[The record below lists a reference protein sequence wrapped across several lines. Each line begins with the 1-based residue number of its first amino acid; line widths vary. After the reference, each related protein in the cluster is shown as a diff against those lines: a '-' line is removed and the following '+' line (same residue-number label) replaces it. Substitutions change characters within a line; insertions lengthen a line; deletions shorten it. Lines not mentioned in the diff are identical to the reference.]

1 MNAFEE
7 AVMFISK
14 IALPRRT
21 FLRGIGAT
29 VALPLLDAM
38 VPALTAQSKT
48 AAGPVRRL
56 GFVYTPNGATM
67 SAWTP
72 AGAGPALV
80 ELSPT
85 LMPLAPFKD
94 QVVVPTGLCQR
105 QAESLGDGNGEHS
118 RGQTV
123 WLSGVHPKRTEG
135 SDVRNATTVDQ
146 IAAQSIGT
154 DTRLMSLELAL
165 EQNYLVGNCDN
176 GYSCVYWNTI
186 SWRTATTPLPME
198 VNPRVVFERMFGD
211 GGTPEQRL
219 AQVREDRSI
228 LDSVKEA
235 VAGLE
240 RRLGAGDRVK
250 VAEYLDSMREI
261 ERRIQ
266 VAERQSGESLLQLPD
281 RPIGVPE
288 SYDDHSKLMFDL
300 AALAFQAD
308 ITRVFTLLLGREQTN
323 RPYPFIGVPEAHHS
337 ISHHQNDPVKLAK
350 AAKINAYHIE
360 LLARF
365 AGRLRSLPDGD
376 GTLLDHSMIL
386 QGGGLSNSDQHSH
399 LDLPLVLVGG
409 GAGRLKGARHLRFPK
424 DTPMNNLHLAMLE
437 KVGVNLEK
445 LGDSSGSIELEPLAD
460 V

>member
-1 MNAFEE
+1 MLITK
-7 AVMFISK
+7 M
-14 IALPRRT
+14 ALPRRT
-21 FLRGIGAT
+21 FLRGMGAA

-38 VPALTAQSKT
+38 VPALSAQAKNAPT
-48 AAGPVRRL
+48 VRRL

-67 SAWTP
+67 ASWTP
-72 AGAGPALV
+72 KGDGPLLD
-80 ELSPT
+80 ELPPSLT
-85 LMPLAPFKD
+85 ALAPLKD
-94 QVVVPTGLCQR
+94 HLLVPTGLSQR
-105 QAESLGDGNGEHS
+105 QAESWGNGNGEHS

-135 SDVRNATTVDQ
+135 ADVRNATTVDQ
-146 IAAQSIGT
+146 IAAQVLGT
-154 DTRLMSLELAL
+154 DTRLMSIEMAL

-186 SWRTATTPLPME
+186 SWRTPTTPLPME
-198 VNPRVVFERMFGD
+198 VNPRIVFERMFGD
-211 GGTPEQRL
+211 GGSPQQRL

-228 LDSVKEA
+228 LDSVKDA

-266 VAERQSGESLLQLPD
+266 VAERQSGESLIALPD

-288 SYDDHSKLMFDL
+288 NYDEHAKLMFDL

-323 RPYPFIGVPEAHHS
+323 RPYPFIGVPEAHHA
-337 ISHHQNDPVKLAK
+337 ISHHQNDPQKLAK
-350 AAKINAYHIE
+350 CAKINAYHIE
-360 LLARF
+360 LLAGF
-365 AGRLRSLPDGD
+365 AEKLKAIPDGD
-376 GTLLDHSMIL
+376 GTLLDNSMIL
-386 QGGGLSNSDQHSH
+386 QGSGLSNSDQHSH
-399 LDLPLVLVGG
+399 IDLPLVVVGG
-409 GAGRLKGARHLRFPK
+409 GGGRLKGGRHLRFPK

-437 KVGVNLEK
+437 KVGVPVEK
-445 LGDSSGSIELEPLAD
+445 LGDSTGKLELAPLAG

>member
-1 MNAFEE
+1 
-7 AVMFISK
+7 MFISK
-14 IALPRRT
+14 TALPRRT
-21 FLRGIGAT
+21 FLRGVGVT
-29 VALPLLDAM
+29 LGLPLLDAM
-38 VPALTAQSKT
+38 VPAFSVVTKT
-48 AAGPVRRL
+48 AARPVKRL

-72 AGAGPALV
+72 ADEGPALT
-80 ELSPT
+80 ELSST
-85 LMPLAPFKD
+85 LSPLTPFRD
-94 QVVVPTGLCQR
+94 QVVVPTGLSQKL
-105 QAESLGDGNGEHS
+105 AESMGDGNGEHS

-135 SDVRNATTVDQ
+135 ADVQAGVTVDQ
-146 IAAQSIGT
+146 IAAQVLGKDTPLLSIE
-154 DTRLMSLELAL
+154 MAL

-186 SWRTATTPLPME
+186 SWRTPTTPLPME
-198 VNPRVVFERMFGD
+198 VNPRLVFERLFGD
-211 GGTPEQRL
+211 GGTPQQRL
-219 AQVREDRSI
+219 EQIREDKSI
-228 LDSVKEA
+228 LDSVKDA
-235 VAGLE
+235 ITSLQG
-240 RRLGAGDRVK
+240 RLGAGDRTR

-266 VAERQSGESLLQLPD
+266 VAEKQNGESPIALPD
-281 RPIGVPE
+281 RPVGAPE
-288 SYDDHSKLMFDL
+288 SYDEHAKLMFDL
-300 AALAFQAD
+300 AVLAFQAD

-350 AAKINAYHIE
+350 AAKINAYHID

-365 AGRLRSLPDGD
+365 AGKLRDITEGD

-399 LDLPLVLVGG
+399 IDLPLVLVGG
-409 GAGRLKGARHLRFPK
+409 GAGQLKGGRHLRFPK
-424 DTPMNNLHLAMLE
+424 DTPMNNLHMSLLE
-437 KVGVNLEK
+437 KVGVSVEK
-445 LGDSSGSIELEPLAD
+445 FGDGTGAMNLEPLTG

>member
-1 MNAFEE
+1 
-7 AVMFISK
+7 MFISK

-38 VPALTAQSKT
+38 VPALTAQAKT
-48 AAGPVRRL
+48 AASPIRRL

-72 AGAGPALV
+72 ADGGPALG

-85 LMPLAPFKD
+85 LVPLAPFKD
-94 QVVVPTGLCQR
+94 HVIVPTGLSQR

-146 IAAQSIGT
+146 IAAQAIGT

-186 SWRTATTPLPME
+186 SWRTPTTPLPME
-198 VNPRVVFERMFGD
+198 VNPRMVFERMFGD
-211 GGTPEQRL
+211 GGTPEQRR

-235 VAGLE
+235 VAALE

-250 VAEYLDSMREI
+250 VEEYLDSMREI

-266 VAERQSGESLLQLPD
+266 VTERLSGESVLALPD

-288 SYDDHSKLMFDL
+288 SYDEHAKLMFDL

-323 RPYPFIGVPEAHHS
+323 RPYPFLGVPEAHHS

-350 AAKINAYHIE
+350 AARINTYHIE

-386 QGGGLSNSDQHSH
+386 QGSGLSNSDQHSH
-399 LDLPLVLVGG
+399 IDLPLVLVGG
-409 GAGRLKGARHLRFPK
+409 AAGRLKGGRHLRFPK

-437 KVGVNLEK
+437 KVGVDVEK
-445 LGDSSGSIELEPLAD
+445 LGDSSGRIELEPLAD
-460 V
+460 I

>member
-1 MNAFEE
+1 
-7 AVMFISK
+7 
-14 IALPRRT
+14 
-21 FLRGIGAT
+21 
-29 VALPLLDAM
+29 
-38 VPALTAQSKT
+38 
-48 AAGPVRRL
+48 
-56 GFVYTPNGATM
+56 M

-72 AGAGPALV
+72 SGEGTALG

-85 LMPLAPFKD
+85 LSPLAPFKD
-94 QVVVPTGLCQR
+94 QVIVPTGLSQR
-105 QAESLGDGNGEHS
+105 QAESWGNGNGEHS

-135 SDVRNATTVDQ
+135 ADVRNSTTVDQ
-146 IAAQSIGT
+146 IAAQVIGAE
-154 DTRLMSLELAL
+154 TRLMSLELAL

-186 SWRTATTPLPME
+186 SWRTPTTPLPME

-211 GGTPEQRL
+211 GGSPEQRL

-235 VAGLE
+235 VVSLE
-240 RRLGAGDRVK
+240 RRLGVGDRVK

-266 VAERQSGESLLQLPD
+266 VAERQSGESLLDLPD

-288 SYDDHSKLMFDL
+288 SYDDHAKLMFDL
-300 AALAFQAD
+300 AALSFQAD

-323 RPYPFIGVPEAHHS
+323 RPYPFIGVPEAHHAV
-337 ISHHQNDPVKLAK
+337 SHHQNDPIKLAK
-350 AAKINAYHIE
+350 AAKINTYHIE

-365 AGRLRSLPDGD
+365 AETLRATPEGD
-376 GTLLDHSMIL
+376 GTLLDHSMVL

-399 LDLPLVLVGG
+399 IDLPLVLVGG
-409 GAGRLKGARHLRFPK
+409 GAGRLKGARHLKYPK
-424 DTPMNNLHLAMLE
+424 DTPMNNLHLALLE
-437 KVGVNLEK
+437 KVGVPVEK
-445 LGDSSGSIELEPLAD
+445 FGDSTGKVELEPLSG

>member
-1 MNAFEE
+1 
-7 AVMFISK
+7 MFISK
-14 IALPRRT
+14 LALPRRT
-21 FLRGIGAT
+21 FLRGLGAT
-29 VALPLLDAM
+29 IALPLLDAM
-38 VPALTAQSKT
+38 VPALTVQAKT
-48 AAGPVRRL
+48 AAGSIRRL

-67 SAWTP
+67 ASWTP
-72 AGAGPALV
+72 AGNGPGL

-85 LMPLAPFKD
+85 LSPLARLQD
-94 QVVVPTGLCQR
+94 QVIVPTGLSQR
-105 QAESLGDGNGEHS
+105 QAESWGNGNGEHS
-118 RGQTV
+118 RGQSV

-135 SDVRNATTVDQ
+135 SDVRNSTTVDQ
-146 IAAQSIGT
+146 IAAQAIGT
-154 DTRLMSLELAL
+154 DTRLMSLEMAL

-186 SWRTATTPLPME
+186 SWRTPTTPLPME

-211 GGTPEQRL
+211 GGSPEHRL

-228 LDSVKEA
+228 LDSVREA

-240 RRLGAGDRVK
+240 RRLGVSDRVK

-266 VAERQSGESLLQLPD
+266 VAEKQSGESLIELPD

-288 SYDDHSKLMFDL
+288 FYDDHAKLMFDL

-308 ITRVFTLLLGREQTN
+308 ITRVFTLLLAREQSN
-323 RPYPFIGVPEAHHS
+323 RPYPFIGVPEAHHA
-337 ISHHQNDPVKLAK
+337 ISHHQNDPVKLGK
-350 AAKINAYHIE
+350 AVKINTYHIE

-365 AGRLRSLPDGD
+365 AETLRATPEGD
-376 GTLLDHSMIL
+376 GTLLDSSMIL
-386 QGGGLSNSDQHSH
+386 QGSGLSNSDQHS
-399 LDLPLVLVGG
+399 LIDLPLVLVGG
-409 GAGRLKGARHLRFPK
+409 GGGRLKGGRHLKFPK

-437 KVGVNLEK
+437 KVGVPVER
-445 LGDSSGSIELEPLAD
+445 LGDSTGKIDLEPLAG

>member
-1 MNAFEE
+1 
-7 AVMFISK
+7 MFIAK
-14 IALPRRT
+14 LALPRRT
-21 FLRGIGAT
+21 FLRGMGVTI
-29 VALPLLDAM
+29 ALPLLDAM
-38 VPALTAQSKT
+38 VPAMSALGKT
-48 AAGPVRRL
+48 AASPVRRL
-56 GFVYTPNGATM
+56 GFIYTPNGATM

-72 AGAGPALV
+72 QGEGPSLD

-85 LMPLAPFKD
+85 LSPLAPFRD
-94 QVVVPTGLCQR
+94 QLIVPTGLSQKM
-105 QAESLGDGNGEHS
+105 AESWGNGNGEHS

-135 SDVRNATTVDQ
+135 ADVRNATTIDQ
-146 IAAQSIGT
+146 LAAQVIGT
-154 DTRLMSLELAL
+154 DTRLMSIEMAL

-176 GYSCVYWNTI
+176 GYRCVYWNTI
-186 SWRTATTPLPME
+186 SWRTPTTPLPME
-198 VNPRVVFERMFGD
+198 VNPRIVFERMFGD
-211 GGTPEQRL
+211 GGSPTQRL

-266 VAERQSGESLLQLPD
+266 VAERQSGESLIALPD

-288 SYDDHSKLMFDL
+288 NYDEHAKLMFDL
-300 AALAFQAD
+300 AAIGFQAD
-308 ITRVFTLLLGREQTN
+308 VMRVFTLLLGREQTN

-337 ISHHQNDPVKLAK
+337 ISHHQNDPAKLAK
-350 AAKINAYHIE
+350 CAKVNTYHIE

-365 AGRLRSLPDGD
+365 AGKLRATPDGD
-376 GTLLDHSMIL
+376 GNLLDHSMIL
-386 QGGGLSNSDQHSH
+386 QGSGLSNSDQHSH
-399 LDLPLVLVGG
+399 IDLPLVLVGG
-409 GAGRLKGARHLRFPK
+409 GGGQLEGGRHLRFPK
-424 DTPMNNLHLAMLE
+424 DTPMNNLHMALLE
-437 KVGVNLEK
+437 KVGVDMERF
-445 LGDSSGSIELEPLAD
+445 GDSTGGVDLHPLSG

>member
-1 MNAFEE
+1 
-7 AVMFISK
+7 MFISK

-360 LLARF
+360 LLALF

-386 QGGGLSNSDQHSH
+386 QGSGLSNSDQHSH

>member
-1 MNAFEE
+1 
-7 AVMFISK
+7 V
-14 IALPRRT
+14 
-21 FLRGIGAT
+21 
-29 VALPLLDAM
+29 LD
-38 VPALTAQSKT
+38 
-48 AAGPVRRL
+48 
-56 GFVYTPNGATM
+56 
-67 SAWTP
+67 
-72 AGAGPALV
+72 
-80 ELSPT
+80 ELSPSLSALT
-85 LMPLAPFKD
+85 PFKD
-94 QVVVPTGLCQR
+94 QVLVPTGLSQR
-105 QAESLGDGNGEHS
+105 QAESWGNGNGEHS

-135 SDVRNATTVDQ
+135 ADVRNATTVDQ
-146 IAAQSIGT
+146 LAAQVIGT
-154 DTRLMSLELAL
+154 DTRLMSIEMAL

-186 SWRTATTPLPME
+186 SWRTPTTPLPME
-198 VNPRVVFERMFGD
+198 VNPRIVFERMFGD
-211 GGTPEQRL
+211 GGSPEQRL

-266 VAERQSGESLLQLPD
+266 VAERQSGESLIALPD

-288 SYDDHSKLMFDL
+288 NYDEHAKLMFDL

-323 RPYPFIGVPEAHHS
+323 RPYPFIGVPEAHHAV
-337 ISHHQNDPVKLAK
+337 SHHQNDPQKLAK
-350 AAKINAYHIE
+350 CAKINSYHIE

-365 AGRLRSLPDGD
+365 AEKLKAIPDGD
-376 GTLLDHSMIL
+376 GTLLDNSMIL
-386 QGGGLSNSDQHSH
+386 QGSGLSNSDQHSH
-399 LDLPLVLVGG
+399 IDLPLVVVG
-409 GAGRLKGARHLRFPK
+409 GAGGRMKGGRHLRFPK

-437 KVGVNLEK
+437 KVGVPVEK
-445 LGDSSGSIELEPLAD
+445 LGDSNGRIDLEPLAG